1 MSSSSTEVATM
12 GLRVMALQN
21 MNSWLGSFDLAEL
34 AWRGTVFEREETRSH
49 GATGLLDTVR
59 LFSSQF

>member
-1 MSSSSTEVATM
+1 M